1 MTNQD
6 YKIIK
11 KAAMIEASC
20 ILPSHYEV
28 SKRFFKQVM
37 KRFEHDKDL
46 KAAAKAYYV
55 LELEYEKGDA
65 S

>member
-1 MTNQD
+1 
-6 YKIIK
+6 
-11 KAAMIEASC
+11 MIEASC
-20 ILPSHYEV
+20 ILPSHYQV
-28 SKRFFKQVM
+28 SKRFLKQVM

-46 KAAAKAYYV
+46 KAAAKAYYI

>member
-20 ILPSHYEV
+20 ILPAHYEV

-46 KAAAKAYYV
+46 KAAAKAYYI

-65 S
+65 T

>member
-1 MTNQD
+1 MTSKD

-20 ILPSHYEV
+20 ILPSHYQV
-28 SKRFFKQVM
+28 SKRFLKQVM

-46 KAAAKAYYV
+46 KAAAKAYYI

>member
-1 MTNQD
+1 MTNED
-6 YKIIK
+6 YKIIR
-11 KAAMIEASC
+11 KAAMIEARC
-20 ILPSHYEV
+20 ILPTHYEV

-46 KAAAKAYYV
+46 KDTAKAYYM

>member
-1 MTNQD
+1 MTNKD
-6 YKIIK
+6 YKTIR

-28 SKRFFKQVM
+28 SKRFFNQVM

-46 KAAAKAYYV
+46 KAAAKAYYI

-65 S
+65 T

>member
-1 MTNQD
+1 MTSQD

-11 KAAMIEASC
+11 KAAMIESSC
-20 ILPSHYEV
+20 ILPSHYRV
-28 SKRFFKQVM
+28 SKRFLKQVM

-46 KAAAKAYYV
+46 KAAAKAYYI

>member
-20 ILPSHYEV
+20 ILPPHYEV

-37 KRFEHDKDL
+37 KRFEHDEDL
-46 KAAAKAYYV
+46 KAAAKAYYIF
-55 LELEYEKGDA
+55 ELEYEKGDA
-65 S
+65 T